1 MKRYQFNQTKITD
14 KFNKRTKKVY
24 GTIIYPKI
32 ERHVEDFYIDV
43 LVEDRL
49 DNLAYQYYEDVTLW
63 WIIANANKLDRASN
77 YGITQ
82 KMDKGIGKG
91 SMFVEPGQRIRIPNP
106 RRISA
111 IVDEYQR
118 MLEERTYFRPEVE
131 EPLGPTTEGMPGNSG
146 PTNMS
151 SGDSTGG
158 GMGGGTG
165 GSGGGGY

>member
-1 MKRYQFNQTKITD
+1 MKRYQQNKTKITN

-32 ERHVEDFYIDV
+32 ERHVDDFYIDV
-43 LVEDRL
+43 IVEDRL

-82 KMDKGIGKG
+82 KQDKGIGKG

-106 RRISA
+106 GRIPQ
-111 IVDEYQR
+111 IVDDYQN
-118 MLEERTYFRPEVE
+118 MLKERTYFRQEIE
-131 EPLGPTTEGMPGNSG
+131 GPLGPTTEDLPAGERRREDGGPGI
-146 PTNMS
+146 
-151 SGDSTGG
+151 TG
-158 GMGGGTG
+158 
-165 GSGGGGY
+165 Y

>member
-1 MKRYQFNQTKITD
+1 MKRYQQNQTKITN

-32 ERHVEDFYIDV
+32 ERHEEDFYIDV

-106 RRISA
+106 SRISK
-111 IVDEYQR
+111 IVDDYQN
-118 MLEERTYFRPEVE
+118 MLRERTYFRQEVE
-131 EPLGPTTEGMPGNSG
+131 EPLGPSTEDLPAGERGRSGGSVEGAPG
-146 PTNMS
+146 P
-151 SGDSTGG
+151 
-158 GMGGGTG
+158 GGT
-165 GSGGGGY
+165 Y